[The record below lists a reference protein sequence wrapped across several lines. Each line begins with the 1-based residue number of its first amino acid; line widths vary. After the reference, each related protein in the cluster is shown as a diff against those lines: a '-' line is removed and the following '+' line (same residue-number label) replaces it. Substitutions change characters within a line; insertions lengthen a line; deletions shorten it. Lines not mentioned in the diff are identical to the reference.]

1 MEPAGATP
9 HTLKDMAIEAQ
20 NPTPTAAGTAQWFS
34 VHSWAHAV
42 LVAAPLDKQALGA
55 ALAALGELLDNHDM
69 AATDAMEQLRQQF
82 GPALGQA
89 LQPLDDALSRLD
101 FAAAAQ
107 QSAQLHQEVCP

>member
-1 MEPAGATP
+1 M
-9 HTLKDMAIEAQ
+9 
-20 NPTPTAAGTAQWFS
+20 
-34 VHSWAHAV
+34 
-42 LVAAPLDKQALGA
+42 
-55 ALAALGELLDNHDM
+55 AALGELLDNHDM

-89 LQPLDDALSRLD
+89 LQPLDDALGRLD